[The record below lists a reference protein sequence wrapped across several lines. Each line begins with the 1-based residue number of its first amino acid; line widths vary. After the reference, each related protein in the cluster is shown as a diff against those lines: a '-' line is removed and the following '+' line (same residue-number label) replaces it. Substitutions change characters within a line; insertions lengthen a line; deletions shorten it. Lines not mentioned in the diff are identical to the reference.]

1 MSWVNCKG
9 RIMLHSASW
18 TSRLP
23 LVVFCGLLI
32 FNPPAK
38 ADTVALMDLV
48 QAQCL
53 SCHQM
58 DRKRV
63 GPPFREIA
71 QRYAPGPVQETL
83 AYLQRQIQQGSR
95 GNWGAIPM
103 PAQNRISA
111 DQAQAIAVWLLSLA
125 NTTSKESS

>member
-1 MSWVNCKG
+1 
-9 RIMLHSASW
+9 
-18 TSRLP
+18 
-23 LVVFCGLLI
+23 LLS
-32 FNPPAK
+32 FNPAAK
-38 ADTVALMDLV
+38 ADTVALMDIV

-53 SCHQM
+53 SCHQI

-71 QRYAPGPVQETL
+71 QRYAPGPAQETR

-111 DQAQAIAVWLLSLA
+111 EQAQAIAAWLLSLA
-125 NTTSKESS
+125 NSSTKENS

>member
-1 MSWVNCKG
+1 
-9 RIMLHSASW
+9 MLHSASW

-53 SCHQM
+53 SCHQI

-71 QRYAPGPVQETL
+71 QRYAPGPAQETR

-111 DQAQAIAVWLLSLA
+111 EQAQAIAAWLLSLA
-125 NTTSKESS
+125 NSSTKENS

>member
-1 MSWVNCKG
+1 
-9 RIMLHSASW
+9 MLHSVSW
-18 TSRLP
+18 ASRLP
-23 LVVFCGLLI
+23 LVVLCGLMS
-32 FNPPAK
+32 FNLAAK
-38 ADTVALMDLV
+38 ADTVSLMELV

-53 SCHQM
+53 SCHQI

-63 GPPFREIA
+63 GPPFKEIA
-71 QRYAPGPVQETL
+71 QRYAAGPAKETQ

-111 DQAQAIAVWLLSLA
+111 EQAQAIAAWLLSLA
-125 NTTSKESS
+125 NSSTKEIS

>member
-1 MSWVNCKG
+1 
-9 RIMLHSASW
+9 MLHSVSW
-18 TSRLP
+18 ARRLP
-23 LVVFCGLLI
+23 LVVFCGLMI
-32 FNPPAK
+32 FNPVAK
-38 ADTVALMDLV
+38 ADTLALMDIV

-53 SCHQM
+53 SCHQI

-63 GPPFREIA
+63 GPPFQEIA
-71 QRYAPGPVQETL
+71 QRYASGPAQETQ

-111 DQAQAIAVWLLSLA
+111 EQAQAIAAWLLSLA
-125 NTTSKESS
+125 NSSTKENS

>member
-1 MSWVNCKG
+1 
-9 RIMLHSASW
+9 MLHSVSW
-18 TSRLP
+18 ASRLP
-23 LVVFCGLLI
+23 LVVFYGWLI
-32 FNPPAK
+32 FNPVAK
-38 ADTVALMDLV
+38 ADTVALMETV

-53 SCHQM
+53 SCHQI

-71 QRYAPGPVQETL
+71 QRYAQGPVQETQ

-111 DQAQAIAVWLLSLA
+111 EQAQAIAAWLLSLA
-125 NTTSKESS
+125 NSSTKENS

>member
-1 MSWVNCKG
+1 
-9 RIMLHSASW
+9 MLHSASW

-71 QRYAPGPVQETL
+71 RRYAPGPGPGPGQETL

>member
-1 MSWVNCKG
+1 
-9 RIMLHSASW
+9 MLHSVSW
-18 TSRLP
+18 GRRLP
-23 LVVFCGLLI
+23 LVVFCGLLS
-32 FNPPAK
+32 FNPVAK
-38 ADTVALMDLV
+38 ADTVALMDIV

-53 SCHQM
+53 SCHQI

-63 GPPFREIA
+63 GPPFKEIA
-71 QRYAPGPVQETL
+71 QRYAPGPAQETR

-111 DQAQAIAVWLLSLA
+111 EQAQAIAAWLLSLA
-125 NTTSKESS
+125 NSSTKENS

>member
-1 MSWVNCKG
+1 
-9 RIMLHSASW
+9 MLHSVSW
-18 TSRLP
+18 ARRLP
-23 LVVFCGLLI
+23 LVVFCGLMI
-32 FNPPAK
+32 FNPVAK
-38 ADTVALMDLV
+38 ADTVALMDIV

-53 SCHQM
+53 SCHQI

-71 QRYAPGPVQETL
+71 QRYAPGPAQETR

-111 DQAQAIAVWLLSLA
+111 EQAQAIAAWLLSLA
-125 NTTSKESS
+125 NSSTKENS

>member
-1 MSWVNCKG
+1 
-9 RIMLHSASW
+9 MLHSVSW
-18 TSRLP
+18 ASRLP
-23 LVVFCGLLI
+23 LVVLCGLMS
-32 FNPPAK
+32 FNLAAK
-38 ADTVALMDLV
+38 ADTVSLMELV

-53 SCHQM
+53 SCHQI

-63 GPPFREIA
+63 GPPFKEIA
-71 QRYAPGPVQETL
+71 QRYAAGPAKETQ

-111 DQAQAIAVWLLSLA
+111 EQAQAIAAWLLSLA
-125 NTTSKESS
+125 NSSTTEIS

>member
-1 MSWVNCKG
+1 
-9 RIMLHSASW
+9 MLHSASW

>member
-1 MSWVNCKG
+1 MP
-9 RIMLHSASW
+9 HSASW

>member
-1 MSWVNCKG
+1 MPHSVSW
-9 RIMLHSASW
+9 ASH
-18 TSRLP
+18 LP
-23 LVVFCGLLI
+23 LVVFCGLMI
-32 FNPPAK
+32 FNPAAK
-38 ADTVALMDLV
+38 ADTVAVTDIV
-48 QAQCL
+48 RAQCL

-71 QRYAPGPVQETL
+71 QRYAHGPAQETQ

-103 PAQNRISA
+103 PAQNRINA
-111 DQAQAIAVWLLSLA
+111 EQAQAIAAWLLSLA
-125 NTTSKESS
+125 NSSTKETS

>member
-1 MSWVNCKG
+1 M
-9 RIMLHSASW
+9 
-18 TSRLP
+18 
-23 LVVFCGLLI
+23 I
-32 FNPPAK
+32 FNPVAK
-38 ADTVALMDLV
+38 ADTVALMETV

-53 SCHQM
+53 SCHQI

-71 QRYAPGPVQETL
+71 QRYAQGPVQETQ

-111 DQAQAIAVWLLSLA
+111 EQAQAIAAWLLSLA
-125 NTTSKESS
+125 NSSTKENS

>member
-1 MSWVNCKG
+1 
-9 RIMLHSASW
+9 MLHSVSW
-18 TSRLP
+18 ASRLP
-23 LVVFCGLLI
+23 LVVFCGLMS
-32 FNPPAK
+32 FNLAAK
-38 ADTVALMDLV
+38 ADTVSVTELV

-53 SCHQM
+53 SCHQI

-63 GPPFREIA
+63 GPPFKEIA
-71 QRYAPGPVQETL
+71 QRYAAGPATETQ

-111 DQAQAIAVWLLSLA
+111 EQAQAIAAWLLSLA
-125 NTTSKESS
+125 NSSTKEIS

>member
-1 MSWVNCKG
+1 
-9 RIMLHSASW
+9 MLHSVSW
-18 TSRLP
+18 ARRLP
-23 LVVFCGLLI
+23 LVVFCGLMI
-32 FNPPAK
+32 FNPVAK
-38 ADTVALMDLV
+38 ADTVALMDIV

-53 SCHQM
+53 SCHQI

-71 QRYAPGPVQETL
+71 QRYAPGPVQETQ

-111 DQAQAIAVWLLSLA
+111 EQAQAIAAWLLSLA
-125 NTTSKESS
+125 NSSTKENS

>member
-1 MSWVNCKG
+1 
-9 RIMLHSASW
+9 MLHSVSWASC
-18 TSRLP
+18 LP
-23 LVVFCGLLI
+23 LVVFCGLLS
-32 FNPPAK
+32 FNPSAK
-38 ADTVALMDLV
+38 ADTVALMDIV

-53 SCHQM
+53 SCHQI

-71 QRYAPGPVQETL
+71 QRYAPGPAQETRT
-83 AYLQRQIQQGSR
+83 YLQRQIQQGSR

-111 DQAQAIAVWLLSLA
+111 EQAQAIAAWLLSLA
-125 NTTSKESS
+125 NSSTKENS

>member
-1 MSWVNCKG
+1 MLYSVSW
-9 RIMLHSASW
+9 ASH
-18 TSRLP
+18 LP
-23 LVVFCGLLI
+23 LVVFCGLMI
-32 FNPPAK
+32 FNPAAK
-38 ADTVALMDLV
+38 ADTVAVMGIV

-71 QRYAPGPVQETL
+71 QRYAQGPAQETL
-83 AYLQRQIQQGSR
+83 TYLQRQIQQGSR

-103 PAQNRISA
+103 PAQNRISVQ
-111 DQAQAIAVWLLSLA
+111 QAQAIAAWLLSLA
-125 NTTSKESS
+125 NSSTKETS

>member
-1 MSWVNCKG
+1 
-9 RIMLHSASW
+9 MLHSASW

-38 ADTVALMDLV
+38 ADTVALMDLM

-71 QRYAPGPVQETL
+71 QRYAPGPGQETL

>member
-1 MSWVNCKG
+1 
-9 RIMLHSASW
+9 MLHSVSW
-18 TSRLP
+18 ASRLP
-23 LVVFCGLLI
+23 LVVFCGWLI
-32 FNPPAK
+32 FNPVAK
-38 ADTVALMDLV
+38 ADTVALMETV

-53 SCHQM
+53 SCHQI

-71 QRYAPGPVQETL
+71 QRYAQGPAQETQ

-111 DQAQAIAVWLLSLA
+111 EQAQAIAAWLLSLA
-125 NTTSKESS
+125 NSSTKENS

>member
-1 MSWVNCKG
+1 
-9 RIMLHSASW
+9 MLHSVSW
-18 TSRLP
+18 ARRLP
-23 LVVFCGLLI
+23 LVVFCGLMI
-32 FNPPAK
+32 FNPVAK
-38 ADTVALMDLV
+38 ADTVALMDIV

-53 SCHQM
+53 SCHQI

-63 GPPFREIA
+63 GPPFRESA
-71 QRYAPGPVQETL
+71 QRYASGPAQETQ

-111 DQAQAIAVWLLSLA
+111 EQAQAIAAWLLSLA
-125 NTTSKESS
+125 NSSTKENS

>member
-1 MSWVNCKG
+1 
-9 RIMLHSASW
+9 MLHSVSW
-18 TSRLP
+18 ASRLP
-23 LVVFCGLLI
+23 FVVFCGVLVFKPI
-32 FNPPAK
+32 AK
-38 ADTVALMDLV
+38 ADTVALMEIV

-53 SCHQM
+53 SCHQI

-71 QRYAPGPVQETL
+71 QRYAQGPAQETQM
-83 AYLQRQIQQGSR
+83 YLQRQIQQGSR

-111 DQAQAIAVWLLSLA
+111 EQAQAIAAWLLSLA
-125 NTTSKESS
+125 NSSTKENS

>member
-1 MSWVNCKG
+1 
-9 RIMLHSASW
+9 MLHSVSW
-18 TSRLP
+18 ASRLP
-23 LVVFCGLLI
+23 LVVLCGLMS
-32 FNPPAK
+32 FNLAAK
-38 ADTVALMDLV
+38 ADTVSVMELV

-53 SCHQM
+53 SCHQI

-63 GPPFREIA
+63 GPPFKEIA
-71 QRYAPGPVQETL
+71 QRYAAGPAKETQ

-111 DQAQAIAVWLLSLA
+111 EQAQAIAAWLLSLA
-125 NTTSKESS
+125 NSSTKEIS